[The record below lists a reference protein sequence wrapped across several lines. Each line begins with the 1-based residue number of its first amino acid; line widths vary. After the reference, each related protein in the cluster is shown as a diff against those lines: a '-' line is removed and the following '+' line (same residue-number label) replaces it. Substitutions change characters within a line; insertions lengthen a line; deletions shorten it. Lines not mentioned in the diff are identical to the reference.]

1 MTPSQMVG
9 HMFIARVMAE
19 QARAVG
25 INGFFTPVTDIDAT
39 FRSTTVATGL
49 LSVQRHRR
57 VLVSSTG
64 IVVPFVAHAMRFALP
79 DARFW
84 ARQCA

>member
-1 MTPSQMVG
+1 MMPAQKVR
-9 HMFIARVMAE
+9 HMFFARVMAE
-19 QARAVG
+19 QARTVG
-25 INGFFTPVTDIDAT
+25 INWFYTPVTDIDVT
-39 FRSTTVATGL
+39 FRPAIVATGL

-57 VLVSSTG
+57 VLVVSTG

-79 DARFW
+79 DMRFW